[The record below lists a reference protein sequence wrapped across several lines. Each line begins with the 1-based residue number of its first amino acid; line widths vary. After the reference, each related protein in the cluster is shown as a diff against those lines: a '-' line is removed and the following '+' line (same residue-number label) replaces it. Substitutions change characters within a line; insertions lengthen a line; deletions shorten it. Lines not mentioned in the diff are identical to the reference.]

1 MVKAIP
7 RHEEMEGREG
17 AVTDTQITV
26 EELNQLEEDCVRIA
40 DYHRDNNTTIT
51 MGLGEVRKLIAAARA
66 TWRDIATAPK
76 DGTEILVWDGDT
88 VEKAVWVNGW
98 AASWNHEPLDIF
110 PVTHWQPLPPP
121 PRVSQGEEDDK
132 ARTEI
137 QTEGAVPASGNV
149 EGDNRPSTLTAEEQA
164 IVRNTLRENNARAR
178 AEAKRQ
184 GVTRRVAPLPAQGE
198 EDVRPASLSNSDPV
212 IDSGRDDGSLVA
224 TPTLQAIGGLVERL
238 RTINTQ
244 GPIYA
249 LCDEAADALL
259 TMESIAVVDKATI
272 SAALKANAALQ
283 ERAELC
289 EGFELRHRQQID
301 VLLGENR
308 IKEIAIEQI
317 SAERDNHESVAKNNY
332 RIVCELTDELG
343 KAKDRIKELEEKL
356 RC

>member
-1 MVKAIP
+1 VSKKRLEKMYNIGWK
-7 RHEEMEGREG
+7 EGFR
-17 AVTDTQITV
+17 
-26 EELNQLEEDCVRIA
+26 
-40 DYHRDNNTTIT
+40 
-51 MGLGEVRKLIAAARA
+51 AAAMQHGPFGPYEV
-66 TWRDIATAPK
+66 D
-76 DGTEILVWDGDT
+76 V
-88 VEKAVWVNGW
+88 
-98 AASWNHEPLDIF
+98 
-110 PVTHWQPLPPP
+110 PPP

-343 KAKDRIKELEEKL
+343 KVRAERDALKKDLATTASLYQARIAELEGAL
-356 RC
+356 REIELGKGAYSMDRLEHASNCIDEMKSIARAAIRSQGEGR